1 MPRVIYTVISVSLNR
16 LSNSLNV
23 SARECSCIEIL
34 GAFLMLAFEG
44 ITVGV
49 DFVWDKF
56 IDIEEG
62 SSGASVFQGRK
73 TLELRVDC
81 KLKGFVFHPQLN

>member
-1 MPRVIYTVISVSLNR
+1 
-16 LSNSLNV
+16 
-23 SARECSCIEIL
+23 
-34 GAFLMLAFEG
+34 MLAFEG